1 MNLRKSILWINFA
14 QKESNIER
22 SVNLVVNFLIFR
34 CNIGNLSITL
44 FI

>member
-1 MNLRKSILWINFA
+1 MNLRKSILLINFA

-34 CNIGNLSITL
+34 FNIGNLSITL